1 MGTLGATYSPEYVNT
16 VNTVVIPSHSRK
28 SFKKMLNRY
37 LLLLGALIVAMVL
50 CMCTLIFVNTS
61 NIINTFLWL
70 GIASVTFF
78 IGCVMVQ
85 YEYVPKLKFHDLYK
99 KEIKL
104 DTIKEQWLDHDI
116 HDEDD

>member
-1 MGTLGATYSPEYVNT
+1 MGTLGDTYSPEYVNT
-16 VNTVVIPSHSRK
+16 VNAVVIPFNSRK

-37 LLLLGALIVAMVL
+37 FLLISALIAVMIL
-50 CMCTLIFVNTS
+50 CMLILIFVDTT

-70 GIASVTFF
+70 GIASITFF
-78 IGCVMVQ
+78 IGYVWCHF
-85 YEYVPKLKFHDLYK
+85 EYVPKLKFHDLYK